1 MFDGFRLLSQL
12 DLQKGERTELL
23 QLYRKAILSGF
34 ADVERA
40 LIAIRDLAE
49 QERLQA
55 EAVATARRAYEL
67 SETQLRIGTID
78 ITTVL
83 NTQRTLFT
91 EQDQLVVVRLT
102 RLQAIVSLFQA
113 LGGGWVLPEAIAA
126 EGGRPRAA
134 RAREGERK

>member
-1 MFDGFRLLSQL
+1 M
-12 DLQKGERTELL
+12 
-23 QLYRKAILSGF
+23 QLYRKAIISGF

-40 LIAIRDLAE
+40 LIAVRDLAE
-49 QERLQA
+49 QERLQT

-67 SETQLRIGTID
+67 SERSLRAGTID

-83 NTQRTLFT
+83 NTQRTLFA

-113 LGGGWVLPEAIAA
+113 LGGGWVLPDEIASD
-126 EGGRPRAA
+126 
-134 RAREGERK
+134 RARGRRACEAELKDR